1 MKGQFMVISAVLIA
15 LTLISIGSVISSIQT
30 EEFEASDTQHRLN
43 YIERQADQIYEDGNT
58 NRVERNNF
66 QGIVNELDY
75 TNEIV
80 YGSDHLNVTLE
91 RPGELYRLQFLGQ

>member
-15 LTLISIGSVISSIQT
+15 LTLISLGSVISSIQT
-30 EEFEASDTQHRLN
+30 EEFEASETQHHLN
-43 YIERQADQIYEDGNT
+43 YIERQADYIYKDGNA
-58 NRVERNNF
+58 NPVEKNNF

-75 TNEIV
+75 TNKVE
-80 YGSDHLNVTLE
+80 YGSDHVNVTLE